1 MVIAFWIAGAT
12 CVITLLGGVLALRFR
27 SYQGVLFAFCAGALM
42 AGALMEI
49 LPEALV
55 LSESA
60 DSPFEYHHLLGAC
73 VFGFLCFYLL
83 EYATHHQETPEV
95 QESHHAHAP
104 HAGIIGAVGIMVHS
118 LIDGFAIGKGFHIDA
133 HVGWAI
139 AIGVT
144 LHKLADGAS
153 VAGLMLGTQHSAR
166 ATTAMLGLT
175 AIAPLFGVWLQAYVT
190 IATPQLALLL
200 GWFAGVFLYLGAS
213 SLLPAAH
220 DASHSRLLPLATLAG
235 VAFIYGAQLLAPH

>member
-1 MVIAFWIAGAT
+1 MIAFWIAGAT
-12 CVITLLGGVLALRFR
+12 CIITLVGGVLTLRLR
-27 SYQGVLFAFCAGALM
+27 SYQGALFAFCAGALV

-49 LPEALV
+49 LPDTSAL

-60 DSPFEYHHLLGAC
+60 DHSFEYHHLQVAC
-73 VFGFLCFYLL
+73 VLGFLCFYVL
-83 EYATHHQETPEV
+83 EHATHHQETPEV

-104 HAGIIGAVGIMVHS
+104 HAGITGAVGIMLHS
-118 LIDGFAIGKGFHIDA
+118 LIDGFAIGKGFHIHD
-133 HVGWAI
+133 HIGWAI
-139 AIGVT
+139 AIGVA

-153 VAGLMLGTQHSAR
+153 VTGLMLGTQHSTR
-166 ATTAMLGLT
+166 AVVTMLGLT
-175 AIAPLFGVWLQAYVT
+175 AIAPLLGVWLQAYVML
-190 IATPQLALLL
+190 ATPQLALLL

-235 VAFIYGAQLLAPH
+235 VLFIYGAQLLAPH

>member
-1 MVIAFWIAGAT
+1 MIAFWIASAT
-12 CVITLLGGVLALRFR
+12 CVITLGGGLLALRFR

-49 LPEALV
+49 LPDALA
-55 LSESA
+55 LLASTDSA
-60 DSPFEYHHLLGAC
+60 FQAHHLRLAC
-73 VFGFLCFYLL
+73 VCGFLCFYVL
-83 EYATHHQETPEV
+83 EYATHHRETPE
-95 QESHHAHAP
+95 EREAHHAHAP
-104 HAGIIGAVGIMVHS
+104 HAGVLGAFGIMVHS
-118 LIDGFAIGKGFHIDA
+118 LIDGFAIGKGFHIHD

-139 AIGVT
+139 ALGVT

-153 VAGLMLGTQHSAR
+153 VAGLMLGTQHSTR
-166 ATTAMLGLT
+166 ATTGMLALT

-190 IATPQLALLL
+190 LATPQLALML

-220 DASHSRLLPLATLAG
+220 DASHSRLLPVATLAG
-235 VAFIYGAQLLAPH
+235 VVFIYGAQILAGH

>member
-1 MVIAFWIAGAT
+1 MTAFWIACAT
-12 CVITLLGGVLALRFR
+12 CAVTLGGGFLALRFR
-27 SYQGVLFAFCAGALM
+27 TYQGVLFAFCAGALT

-49 LPEALV
+49 LPDALE
-55 LSESA
+55 LLEST
-60 DSPFEYHHLLGAC
+60 DSSFHHHNLLFAC
-73 VFGFLCFYLL
+73 VLGFLCFYLL
-83 EYATHHQETPEV
+83 ENATHHRETPDV

-104 HAGIIGAVGIMVHS
+104 HAGVLGAMGIVVHS
-118 LIDGFAIGKGFHIDA
+118 LIDGFAIGKGFHIHD

-153 VAGLMLGTQHSAR
+153 VAGLMLGTQHSTR
-166 ATTAMLGLT
+166 ATKAMLWVT
-175 AIAPLFGVWLQAYVT
+175 AIAPICGVLLQSYIT
-190 IATPQLALLL
+190 LATPQLALLL
-200 GWFAGVFLYLGAS
+200 GWFAGVFVYLGAG

-235 VAFIYGAQLLAPH
+235 VVFIYSAQLLAHH